1 MADVASTTDPAVNP
15 RAGDQGDRYLHRRRI
30 SSNVFLAVMTAV
42 FVLGLVNVAG
52 VRSSTTSATSST
64 SAGDYRLDVRHGTV
78 ARAGL
83 ATPLDITVIRSH
95 GFDAPVMVG
104 ITREYLAL
112 FAQNGMV
119 PEPSSAT
126 TMGDW
131 LLWEF
136 APPVGD
142 TLSITLDV
150 RIEPARSS
158 AIAAASPCST
168 NDINQSSRSGS
179 APGSFPEGAFPWSSS
194 YAPPSCS
201 SSSGS

>member
-112 FAQNGMV
+112 FDQNGMV

-150 RIEPARSS
+150 RIEPARQLGDRGRV
-158 AIAAASPCST
+158 AVFDERHQPVVEVGVRT
-168 NDINQSSRSGS
+168 RL
-179 APGSFPEGAFPWSSS
+179 FP
-194 YAPPSCS
+194 
-201 SSSGS
+201 